1 MPGKIKN
8 LLEKIVSEKAPGP
21 ARTFSI
27 FHVLR
32 AIELISEK
40 PVGRG
45 KLAQELKVGE
55 GAVRTLIN
63 RLKEA
68 GIVSTSKVGCQLTVK
83 GLKLFEE
90 YRKVF
95 RKRAKIEKTKLMPT
109 PFNSAIIAKNCGDK
123 VKSGIEQR
131 DAAVR
136 VGAKCVTTIIFK
148 NGRLTIPSVCDD
160 LSRDYPKIAEKL
172 IALLQPE
179 ENDVIVVAGAD
190 NWESAEYG
198 AAAAAWTF
206 FDDC

>member
-1 MPGKIKN
+1 MSGKIKN
-8 LLEKIVSEKAPGP
+8 LLEKIVGEKAPGP

-32 AIELISEK
+32 AIELVSGK

-45 KLAQELKVGE
+45 KLAQELRIGE

-63 RLKEA
+63 RLKES
-68 GIVSTSKVGCQLTVK
+68 GIVSTSKAGCQLTAK

-90 YRKVF
+90 YRKIF
-95 RKRAKIEKTKLMPT
+95 RKRAKIEKTKFMPA
-109 PFNSAIIAKNCGDK
+109 PFNSAILAKNCGDK

-131 DAAVR
+131 DAAIK
-136 VGAKCVTTIIFK
+136 VGAKCATTIIFR
-148 NGRLTIPSVCDD
+148 NGRLIIPSVCDD

-172 IALLQPE
+172 IELLQPE

-190 NWESAEYG
+190 SLESAEYG